1 MKKIEWNSSFSVGID
16 SIDRQHQE
24 FIRLV
29 NRLGDTVK
37 PQDSNETA
45 LRVLSEL
52 RKYAD
57 FHFMSEE
64 NFMRSENLPMLGTQ
78 EREHA
83 YLLRTLD
90 EMTSGFAQGAVKI
103 AKIQL
108 FLAKWLVSHILED
121 DREIGKHALLSR

>member
-29 NRLGDTVK
+29 NRLGDAVK
-37 PQDSNETA
+37 PQGSNETA

-90 EMTSGFAQGAVKI
+90 EKTSGFAQGAVKI
-103 AKIQL
+103 AKLQL
-108 FLAKWLVSHILED
+108 FLAEWLMSHILED
-121 DREIGKHALLSR
+121 DREIGKHAVLSR